1 MTKTK
6 QTKTFLMN
14 HGRLSEIV
22 IREEGNND
30 MKIIKVRKKTCP
42 LRLKRRFFAT
52 TLLFNFSHIVQN
64 DFPFVI
70 CIRK

>member
-30 MKIIKVRKKTCP
+30 MKIIKVQKKTYP
-42 LRLKRRFFAT
+42 SRLKRRFFCQMILYAF
-52 TLLFNFSHIVQN
+52 LFETVPCQ
-64 DFPFVI
+64 DFI
-70 CIRK
+70 LSKT